1 MFFSV
6 RFERFRSFDWR
17 AVGGDDEVKGSFEV
31 GVHVMPPVQN
41 LFALT
46 CSLRAIDPPSV
57 LS

>member
-41 LFALT
+41 
-46 CSLRAIDPPSV
+46 R
-57 LS
+57 